1 MEMGSHNALGGRLN
15 TGWRKNW
22 IALRGRRG
30 RFEHCSL
37 VITHWKVL
45 DGLYDLEI
53 NGLYSQILFL
63 ICKLLLTLREFTLL
77 MQSVIAI
84 LGFASLVPT
93 SATATISSIRSRS
106 TQHIQMSN
114 FSFRTQP
121 RGSICEV

>member
-1 MEMGSHNALGGRLN
+1 ME
-15 TGWRKNW
+15 KNW

-93 SATATISSIRSRS
+93 SATATISSIQSR
-106 TQHIQMSN
+106 TMSVGN
-114 FSFRTQP
+114 HVFTGGSAVQP
-121 RGSICEV
+121 QLSVMPMRALQAEYR